1 MKSFKNFITEQDISK
16 SDMKKLQRAAASKSP
31 EQTKRIL
38 DSLESAQE
46 RASRRTRTV
55 PSAKSSSTVE
65 QTPLNR
71 YIRGEAESGR
81 RVSQELR
88 DAAGVRDAARRGDI
102 KPVQAGESKPTAG
115 QGQVNRTRA
124 RGQAAAA
131 GVDVTPEPS
140 KRAPRNIPLG
150 DTTKGGPVKTMRLGD
165 PGAPSKDAA
174 RTLQRMTTASPEQT
188 RALQDKLVK
197 ADTPKKPEPIKQSE
211 VSKRA
216 RTFRQSFGT
225 PTGANP
231 FTGKATYKP
240 LDALTK
246 LPTSRTGKTPTPQAY
261 GKVQVGDLDTK
272 RLIRTQGPQG
282 TPTPRG
288 VENFLL
294 NRETKGALG
303 GRNARSIS
311 PQQGKAALERVK
323 GLMTDPKEVSRVA
336 AQIKQEVG
344 GRRAQL
350 QSPPTAPSRSTAAAT
365 GSGTAVQRV
374 RVKVDPPTTPKR
386 PQLPAAPATTKSS
399 AITKPAPAP
408 TVTKVKQ
415 ALKLNIAPQPQAPE
429 PSFKVPG
436 TTKVKT
442 PPQLPPVG
450 STTKPEPVK
459 QSDVSRR
466 AQTYRTQVNTPEP
479 SRVASTAGQNL
490 EFKKTKTGSFSY
502 KPQSAS
508 TSQAQAPTPEWS
520 RSTRA
525 PLPEPAA
532 PTRRRASGDAGP
544 SSKLSS
550 APKPPVTNKTP
561 VVNRKNIL
569 PDLGSRS
576 TTVRR
581 GQSTTLKP
589 RSATAPKQ
597 SGGRGVGALF
607 NLGYGGFEGYTAYKQ
622 AIEAGKSRDVALQRG
637 LARGGGTSAG
647 SALGGAIGKRIGG
660 ALGSRI
666 RLRPAGEFVGD
677 ALGSIAGAMVGGD
690 AATAV
695 MGADKKDKD
704 WMRWANRKV
713 QTGVSAQDARSKTG
727 TTSVI
732 RDASGKERVGYLAYK
747 DGKPVYKTA
756 NDPSS
761 LKYTSSNPLERI
773 GRTVASGPYGPVS
786 DWLKARYAASDDAVR
801 RAKVAAQKARAGNK

>member
-1 MKSFKNFITEQDISK
+1 MASLSESKRRNFGRKGGDGGIKGTRITPFDRKEARANVQDS
-16 SDMKKLQRAAASKSP
+16 SRSGRSG
-31 EQTKRIL
+31 
-38 DSLESAQE
+38 
-46 RASRRTRTV
+46 RASSLSPDEIIR
-55 PSAKSSSTVE
+55 SAR
-65 QTPLNR
+65 P
-71 YIRGEAESGR
+71 RG
-81 RVSQELR
+81 
-88 DAAGVRDAARRGDI
+88 
-102 KPVQAGESKPTAG
+102 
-115 QGQVNRTRA
+115 
-124 RGQAAAA
+124 AAAA
-131 GVDVTPEPS
+131 Q
-140 KRAPRNIPLG
+140 A
-150 DTTKGGPVKTMRLGD
+150 
-165 PGAPSKDAA
+165 PGAPEAPTWIGSDKEAIKYGQELEKANKSRQLPVAADDVRFQSKEPSLRKAA
-174 RTLQRMTTASPEQT
+174 TDIVSGTRSSSPGSELVGGKTAPTGTGQAFRDTTIRPTVSPATE
-188 RALQDKLVK
+188 KPK
-197 ADTPKKPEPIKQSE
+197 AVKQSE

-303 GRNARSIS
+303 GRNARRIS

-350 QSPPTAPSRSTAAAT
+350 QNPPTAPSRSTAAAT

-374 RVKVDPPTTPKR
+374 RVKVDPPTTSKS
-386 PQLPAAPATTKSS
+386 PQLPPAPATTKPS
-399 AITKPAPAP
+399 AISKSAPAP
-408 TVTKVKQ
+408 TITKVKQ
-415 ALKLNIAPQPQAPE
+415 ALNLNIAQQPQAPE
-429 PSFKVPG
+429 PSFKVSG

-466 AQTYRTQVNTPEP
+466 AQTYRTQVNAPEP

-502 KPQSAS
+502 KPPTAS

-520 RSTRA
+520 RSTRS

-561 VVNRKNIL
+561 VVKRQNIL

-576 TTVRR
+576 TIVRR

-647 SALGGAIGKRIGG
+647 SAIGGKIGKTIGG
-660 ALGSRI
+660 ALGQRI
-666 RLRPAGEFVGD
+666 GMRPAGAFVGD
-677 ALGSIAGAMVGGD
+677 SLGSIAGAMVGGD

-695 MGADKKDKD
+695 MGVDKKDKD

-773 GRTVASGPYGPVS
+773 GRTIASGPYGPVS
-786 DWLKARYAASDDAVR
+786 DWLKARYAASDDAAR
-801 RAKVAAQKARAGNK
+801 RAKVARQKARAGNK